1 MDEDTNGGDF
11 KLDLDLDTLN
21 LTSEEI
27 DFDEID
33 DDLERFQEDEMVKA
47 ALQRGVDLRK
57 YGQELETQLK
67 EVTSSLCVNNEDL
80 FRQKRLLSNSIW
92 RTVVP

>member
-1 MDEDTNGGDF
+1 MEEAFNDEEVQ
-11 KLDLDLDTLN
+11 LDLDLDTLN
-21 LTSEEI
+21 LTSEDI

-57 YGQELETQLK
+57 YGQELEGQLK
-67 EVTSSLCVNNEDL
+67 EVSLLLSSLTYVMH
-80 FRQKRLLSNSIW
+80 
-92 RTVVP
+92 V